1 MAKKKIIRRNN
12 RPLTYRMPSTSKPDQ
27 NTNQYSIGG
36 FLSGLSGKVGG
47 IMGGSKIAGSPMGD
61 AISSIGGAAGQIGG
75 SLIGGGLESGAGS
88 AINNIGGTIGGA
100 VGAVNPVLGGMI
112 SAGTGIIGGLTN
124 KAFGSKMNQEKIN
137 EINASNT
144 AVNQVQVDSSSND
157 SVSNQWASMD
167 FGKDFSKGDI
177 GSDGWFSSKAADKYK
192 ELKRQQEVAR
202 SRALQAFEN
211 GAEAADTNQD
221 LNALKNF
228 SAYGGPIEIA
238 TQAPMAPFGNR
249 FAEGGNLHQKAVTY
263 KNRLEAVR
271 GPMNDDYDYTGY
283 YMKYPKKAEAMIKG
297 DKKAHFTDEFKL
309 PNHATFSDESIYSKQ
324 RGGGTQEGGHWGY
337 SNGHDTFNVSQDNFN
352 NNPNLG
358 QYFMQNEPNS
368 IPIYNGG
375 ILLPQ
380 VTIQGNRFAE
390 GGELD
395 DLNNHGATWSN
406 GVTYIN
412 NGGTHEQ
419 NPNEGVQMG
428 VDDQGTPNLVEEGE
442 VKWNN
447 YIFSNRM
454 TVNKPLLE
462 KVYLPSALDNHT
474 FAAAAESIGKESKE
488 RPNDPISQR
497 GLNDSLTKLQ
507 AAQEVVK
514 QKAQQRDMKKKQY
527 AYGGNL
533 FANGGYEMPFVKRA
547 DGTYPVDDNTG
558 IGTYGKDWGPVGQH
572 PYSLNPSKVPAQ
584 TDTWVPPFKA
594 QPTRTEQSPYL
605 SRPQETDT
613 TKPPT
618 NFQNS
623 GLASLRFAPAI
634 GSGVAVLSDAL
645 GWTNKPD
652 YTNADRIQDSVNGI
666 KPVTYTPVGNYLA
679 YNPFDRNFYS
689 NKLEAQAGATRRA
702 IANQSGGNRA
712 NAVAG
717 MLAADYNAQGKLG
730 DLFRQAEEYNQG
742 LRERAENFNRSTD
755 QFNSEQSMKSQ
766 IANQA
771 TDRLRFEATAQA
783 ARLRDEV
790 DSRSAANKNANLSNF
805 FNNIGAVGQDS
816 FSRNMVNSN
825 PGLYYSIDSNGN
837 ITYKPKENKK
847 ACGGLLT
854 IKKKGRRK

>member
-12 RPLTYRMPSTSKPDQ
+12 RPLTYRMPSTSKPDW

-47 IMGGSKIAGSPMGD
+47 IMGGSKIAGSPMGG
-61 AISSIGGAAGQIGG
+61 AISSIGGAVGQIGG

-88 AINNIGGTIGGA
+88 AISNTGGTIGGV
-100 VGAVNPVLGGMI
+100 VGAVNPVLGGII

-124 KAFGSKMNQEKIN
+124 RAFGSKLNQEKIN
-137 EINASNT
+137 EVNASNT

-177 GSDGWFSSKAADKYK
+177 GSDGWFSSKAKDKYN

-211 GAEAADTNQD
+211 GADTADTNQD
-221 LNALKNF
+221 LNALRNF
-228 SAYGGPIEIA
+228 SAFGGPINIISN
-238 TQAPMAPFGNR
+238 TPMTPFGNR
-249 FAEGGNLHQKAVTY
+249 FGNGGSIHINPA
-263 KNRLEAVR
+263 NR
-271 GPMNDDYDYTGY
+271 GKFN
-283 YMKYPKKAEAMIKG
+283 
-297 DKKAHFTDEFKL
+297 
-309 PNHATFSDESIYSKQ
+309 ATKQ
-324 RGGGTQEGGHWGY
+324 RTGKSTEELTHSKNALTRKRAIFAQNASHWHALGG
-337 SNGHDTFNVSQDNFN
+337 V
-352 NNPNLG
+352 L
-358 QYFMQNEPNS
+358 
-368 IPIYNGG
+368 
-375 ILLPQ
+375 
-380 VTIQGNRFAE
+380 QG
-390 GGELD
+390 D
-395 DLNNHGATWSN
+395 GADWST
-406 GVTYIN
+406 GMTPIN

-428 VDDQGTPNLVEEGE
+428 VDDQGTPNLVEQGE
-442 VKWNN
+442 VKWND

-454 TVNKPLLE
+454 VANRSLLDQAN
-462 KVYLPSALDNHT
+462 LPSSLADHT
-474 FAAAAESIGKESKE
+474 FASAAENLGKEAKE

-497 GLNDSLTKLQ
+497 GLNDSLTKL
-507 AAQEVVK
+507 AMAQEALRQK
-514 QKAQQRDMKKKQY
+514 QQQRNMKKRKYSCGGHLY
-527 AYGGNL
+527 ADGGFEL
-533 FANGGYEMPFVKRA
+533 PFVKRA

-558 IGTYGKDWGPVGQH
+558 IGTYGKDWGMVEQN
-572 PYSLNPSKVPAQ
+572 PYTPKEGEYPLQPPASKQTFIYPFSSQNPKIGKYSAPSTQ
-584 TDTWVPPFKA
+584 GTNN
-594 QPTRTEQSPYL
+594 
-605 SRPQETDT
+605 
-613 TKPPT
+613 TKGPLVDG
-618 NFQNS
+618 S
-623 GLASLRFAPAI
+623 SLRYAPVI
-634 GSGVAVLSDAL
+634 GSELAVLSDAL
-645 GWTNKPD
+645 GWTNKSD

-666 KPVTYTPVGNYLA
+666 KPISYTPVGNYLA

-742 LRERAENFNRSTD
+742 LRERVENFNRSTD

-771 TDRLRFEATAQA
+771 TDRLRFEAAAQA

-790 DSRSAANKNANLSNF
+790 DSRSAAAKSANLSNF
-805 FNNIGAVGQDS
+805 FNNIGAVGQES
-816 FSRNMVNSN
+816 FSRNMVKSN

>member
-12 RPLTYRMPSTSKPDQ
+12 RPLTYRMPSTSKPDW

-47 IMGGSKIAGSPMGD
+47 IMGGSKIAGSPMGG
-61 AISSIGGAAGQIGG
+61 AVSSIGGAVGQIGG

-88 AINNIGGTIGGA
+88 AISNMGGTIGGV
-100 VGAVNPVLGGMI
+100 VGAVNPVLGGII

-124 KAFGSKMNQEKIN
+124 RAFGSKLNQEKIN
-137 EINASNT
+137 EVNASNT

-177 GSDGWFSSKAADKYK
+177 GSDGWFSSKAKDKYN

-221 LNALKNF
+221 LNALRNF
-228 SAYGGPIEIA
+228 SAFGGPINIISN
-238 TQAPMAPFGNR
+238 TPMTPFGNR
-249 FAEGGNLHQKAVTY
+249 FGNGGSIHINPA
-263 KNRLEAVR
+263 NR
-271 GPMNDDYDYTGY
+271 GKFN
-283 YMKYPKKAEAMIKG
+283 
-297 DKKAHFTDEFKL
+297 
-309 PNHATFSDESIYSKQ
+309 ATKQ
-324 RGGGTQEGGHWGY
+324 RTGKSTEELTHSKNALTRKRAIFVQNASHWHALGG
-337 SNGHDTFNVSQDNFN
+337 V
-352 NNPNLG
+352 L
-358 QYFMQNEPNS
+358 
-368 IPIYNGG
+368 
-375 ILLPQ
+375 
-380 VTIQGNRFAE
+380 QG
-390 GGELD
+390 D
-395 DLNNHGATWSN
+395 GADWST
-406 GVTYIN
+406 GMTPIN

-428 VDDQGTPNLVEEGE
+428 VDDQGTPNLVEQGE
-442 VKWNN
+442 VKWND

-454 TVNKPLLE
+454 VANRSLLDQAN
-462 KVYLPSALDNHT
+462 LPSSLADHT
-474 FAAAAESIGKESKE
+474 FASAAENLGKEAKE

-497 GLNDSLTKLQ
+497 GLNDSLTKL
-507 AAQEVVK
+507 AMAQEALRQK
-514 QKAQQRDMKKKQY
+514 QQQRNMNKRKYSCGGHLYAEGGLSLSDTAISDMYNDNLRKAATNTKLGFTVPDIVTTDKKP
-527 AYGGNL
+527 NSNPDN
-533 FANGGYEMPFVKRA
+533 FAF
-547 DGTYPVDDNTG
+547 
-558 IGTYGKDWGPVGQH
+558 
-572 PYSLNPSKVPAQ
+572 
-584 TDTWVPPFKA
+584 
-594 QPTRTEQSPYL
+594 
-605 SRPQETDT
+605 
-613 TKPPT
+613 
-618 NFQNS
+618 
-623 GLASLRFAPAI
+623 LRYAPAI
-634 GSGVAVLSDAL
+634 GSGVAAFTDMM
-645 GWTNKPD
+645 GWTNKSD

-742 LRERAENFNRSTD
+742 LRERVENFNRSTD

-771 TDRLRFEATAQA
+771 TDRLRFEAAAQA

-790 DSRSAANKNANLSNF
+790 DSRSAAAKSANLSNF
-805 FNNIGAVGQDS
+805 FNNIGAVGQEN
-816 FSRNMVNSN
+816 FSRNMVKSN

>member
-12 RPLTYRMPSTSKPDQ
+12 RPLTYRIPSTSKPDW

-47 IMGGSKIAGSPMGD
+47 IMGGSKIAGSPMGG

-88 AINNIGGTIGGA
+88 AISNIGGTIGGA
-100 VGAVNPVLGGMI
+100 IGAVNPVLGGII
-112 SAGTGIIGGLTN
+112 SAGTGIIGGLTDR
-124 KAFGSKMNQEKIN
+124 AFGSKLNQEKIN
-137 EINASNT
+137 EVNASNT

-177 GSDGWFSSKAADKYK
+177 GSDGWFSSKAKDKYN

-221 LNALKNF
+221 LSALRNF
-228 SAYGGPIEIA
+228 SAFGGPINIISN
-238 TQAPMAPFGNR
+238 TPMTPFGNR
-249 FAEGGNLHQKAVTY
+249 FGNGGSIHINPA
-263 KNRLEAVR
+263 NR
-271 GPMNDDYDYTGY
+271 GKFN
-283 YMKYPKKAEAMIKG
+283 
-297 DKKAHFTDEFKL
+297 
-309 PNHATFSDESIYSKQ
+309 ATKQ
-324 RGGGTQEGGHWGY
+324 RTGKSTEELTHSKNALTRKRAIFAQNASHWHALGG
-337 SNGHDTFNVSQDNFN
+337 V
-352 NNPNLG
+352 L
-358 QYFMQNEPNS
+358 
-368 IPIYNGG
+368 
-375 ILLPQ
+375 
-380 VTIQGNRFAE
+380 QG
-390 GGELD
+390 D
-395 DLNNHGATWSN
+395 GADWST
-406 GVTYIN
+406 GMTPIN

-428 VDDQGTPNLVEEGE
+428 VDDQGTPNLVEQGE
-442 VKWNN
+442 VKWND

-454 TVNKPLLE
+454 VANRSLLDQAN
-462 KVYLPSALDNHT
+462 LPSSLADHT
-474 FAAAAESIGKESKE
+474 FASAAENLGKEAKE

-497 GLNDSLTKLQ
+497 GLNDSLTKL
-507 AAQEVVK
+507 AMAQEALRQK
-514 QKAQQRDMKKKQY
+514 QQQRNMKKRKYSCGGHLY
-527 AYGGNL
+527 ADGGFEL
-533 FANGGYEMPFVKRA
+533 PFIQRAN
-547 DGTYPVDDNTG
+547 GTYPIDDNRPD
-558 IGTYGKDWGPVGQH
+558 IGTYGKDWGMVEQN
-572 PYSLNPSKVPAQ
+572 PYTPREGEYPLQPPASKQTFIYPFSSQNPKIGKYSAPSTQGTTAV
-584 TDTWVPPFKA
+584 
-594 QPTRTEQSPYL
+594 
-605 SRPQETDT
+605 PQETNN
-613 TKPPT
+613 TKGPLVDG
-618 NFQNS
+618 S
-623 GLASLRFAPAI
+623 SLRYAPVI
-634 GSGVAVLSDAL
+634 GSGLAVLSDAF

-742 LRERAENFNRSTD
+742 LRERVENFNRSTD

-771 TDRLRFEATAQA
+771 TDRLRFEAAAQA

-790 DSRSAANKNANLSNF
+790 DSRSAAAKSANLSNF
-805 FNNIGAVGQDS
+805 FNNIGAIGQES
-816 FSRNMVNSN
+816 FSRNMIKSN

>member
-12 RPLTYRMPSTSKPDQ
+12 RPLTYRMPSTSKPDW

-47 IMGGSKIAGSPMGD
+47 IMGGSKIAGSPMGG
-61 AISSIGGAAGQIGG
+61 AVSSIGGAVGQIGG
-75 SLIGGGLESGAGS
+75 SLISGGLESGAGS
-88 AINNIGGTIGGA
+88 AISNIGGTIGGA
-100 VGAVNPVLGGMI
+100 VGAVNPVLGGII
-112 SAGTGIIGGLTN
+112 SAGTGIIGGLTDR
-124 KAFGSKMNQEKIN
+124 AFGSKLNQEKIN
-137 EINASNT
+137 EVNASNT

-177 GSDGWFSSKAADKYK
+177 GSDGWFSSKAKDKYN
-192 ELKRQQEVAR
+192 ELKGQQEVAR

-211 GAEAADTNQD
+211 GADTADINQD
-221 LNALKNF
+221 LNALRNF
-228 SAYGGPIEIA
+228 SAFGGPIQIA
-238 TQAPMAPFGNR
+238 SGASMSPFGNR
-249 FAEGGNLHQKAVTY
+249 FSDGGSIHINPA
-263 KNRLEAVR
+263 NR
-271 GPMNDDYDYTGY
+271 GKFN
-283 YMKYPKKAEAMIKG
+283 
-297 DKKAHFTDEFKL
+297 
-309 PNHATFSDESIYSKQ
+309 ATKQ
-324 RGGGTQEGGHWGY
+324 RTGKSTEELTHSKNALTRKRAIFAQNASHLHALGG
-337 SNGHDTFNVSQDNFN
+337 V
-352 NNPNLG
+352 L
-358 QYFMQNEPNS
+358 
-368 IPIYNGG
+368 
-375 ILLPQ
+375 
-380 VTIQGNRFAE
+380 QG
-390 GGELD
+390 D
-395 DLNNHGATWSN
+395 GADWST
-406 GVTYIN
+406 GMTPIN

-428 VDDQGTPNLVEEGE
+428 VDDQGTPNLVEQGE
-442 VKWNN
+442 VKWND

-454 TVNKPLLE
+454 VANRSLLDQAN
-462 KVYLPSALDNHT
+462 LPSSLADHT
-474 FAAAAESIGKESKE
+474 FASAAENLGKEAKE

-497 GLNDSLTKLQ
+497 GLNGSLTKL
-507 AAQEVVK
+507 AMAQEALRQK
-514 QKAQQRDMKKKQY
+514 QQQRNMKKRKYSQ
-527 AYGGNL
+527 GGHL
-533 FANGGYEMPFVKRA
+533 FKDGGFELPFIKRA
-547 DGTYPVDDNTG
+547 NGTYPIDDNRPD
-558 IGTYGKDWGPVGQH
+558 IGTYGKDWGLIEQN
-572 PYSLNPSKVPAQ
+572 PYTPKEGEYPLQPPASKQTFIYPFSSQNPKIGKYSAPSTQGTTAV
-584 TDTWVPPFKA
+584 
-594 QPTRTEQSPYL
+594 
-605 SRPQETDT
+605 PQETNN
-613 TKPPT
+613 TKGPLVDG
-618 NFQNS
+618 S
-623 GLASLRFAPAI
+623 SLRYAPVI
-634 GSGVAVLSDAL
+634 GSGLAVLSDAF

-742 LRERAENFNRSTD
+742 LRERVENFNRSTD

-771 TDRLRFEATAQA
+771 TDRLRFEAAAQA
-783 ARLRDEV
+783 ARLRDGV
-790 DSRSAANKNANLSNF
+790 DSRSAAAKSANLSNF
-805 FNNIGAVGQDS
+805 FNNIGAVGQES
-816 FSRNMVNSN
+816 FSRNMVKSN

>member
-12 RPLTYRMPSTSKPDQ
+12 RPLTYRMPSTSKPDW

-47 IMGGSKIAGSPMGD
+47 IMGGSKIAGSPMGG

-88 AINNIGGTIGGA
+88 AISNIGGTIGGV
-100 VGAVNPVLGGMI
+100 VGAVNPVLGGII
-112 SAGTGIIGGLTN
+112 SAGTGIIGGLASRT
-124 KAFGSKMNQEKIN
+124 FGSKLNQEKIN
-137 EINASNT
+137 EVNASNT

-157 SVSNQWASMD
+157 ALTKQWETMD
-167 FGKDFSKGDI
+167 LGKDFSQKDI
-177 GSDGWFSSKAADKYK
+177 GEDGWFSSKAADKYK

-211 GAEAADTNQD
+211 GADTADINQD
-221 LNALKNF
+221 LNALRNF
-228 SAYGGPIEIA
+228 SAFGGPIQIA
-238 TQAPMAPFGNR
+238 SGASMSPFGNR
-249 FAEGGNLHQKAVTY
+249 FSDGGSIHINPA
-263 KNRLEAVR
+263 NR
-271 GPMNDDYDYTGY
+271 GKFN
-283 YMKYPKKAEAMIKG
+283 
-297 DKKAHFTDEFKL
+297 
-309 PNHATFSDESIYSKQ
+309 ATKQ
-324 RGGGTQEGGHWGY
+324 RTGKSTEELTHSKNALTRKRAIFAQNASHWHALGG
-337 SNGHDTFNVSQDNFN
+337 V
-352 NNPNLG
+352 L
-358 QYFMQNEPNS
+358 
-368 IPIYNGG
+368 
-375 ILLPQ
+375 
-380 VTIQGNRFAE
+380 QG
-390 GGELD
+390 D
-395 DLNNHGATWSN
+395 GADWST
-406 GVTYIN
+406 GMTPIN

-428 VDDQGTPNLVEEGE
+428 VDDQGTPNLVEQGE
-442 VKWNN
+442 VKWND

-454 TVNKPLLE
+454 VANRSLLDQAN
-462 KVYLPSALDNHT
+462 LPSSLADHT
-474 FAAAAESIGKESKE
+474 FASAAENLGKEAKE

-497 GLNDSLTKLQ
+497 GLNDSLTKL
-507 AAQEVVK
+507 AMAQEALRQK
-514 QKAQQRDMKKKQY
+514 QQQRNMKKRKYSQ
-527 AYGGNL
+527 GGHL
-533 FANGGYEMPFVKRA
+533 FKDGGFELPFIKRA
-547 DGTYPVDDNTG
+547 NGTYPIDDNRPD
-558 IGTYGKDWGPVGQH
+558 IGTYGKDWGLIEQN
-572 PYSLNPSKVPAQ
+572 PYTPKEGEYPLQPPASKQTFIYPFSSQNPKIGKYSAPSTQGTTAV
-584 TDTWVPPFKA
+584 
-594 QPTRTEQSPYL
+594 
-605 SRPQETDT
+605 PQETNN
-613 TKPPT
+613 TKGPLVDG
-618 NFQNS
+618 S
-623 GLASLRFAPAI
+623 SLRYAPVI
-634 GSGVAVLSDAL
+634 GSGLAVLSDAF

-742 LRERAENFNRSTD
+742 LRERVENFNRSTD

-771 TDRLRFEATAQA
+771 TDRLRFEAAAQA
-783 ARLRDEV
+783 ARLRDGV
-790 DSRSAANKNANLSNF
+790 DSRSAAAKSANLSNF
-805 FNNIGAVGQDS
+805 FNNIGAVGQES
-816 FSRNMVNSN
+816 FSRNMVKSN

>member
-12 RPLTYRMPSTSKPDQ
+12 RPLTYRMPSTSKSDW

-61 AISSIGGAAGQIGG
+61 AISSIGGAVGQIGG

-88 AINNIGGTIGGA
+88 AVSNIGGTIGGV
-100 VGAVNPVLGGMI
+100 VGAVNPVLGGII
-112 SAGTGIIGGLTN
+112 SAGTGIIGGLAN
-124 KAFGSKMNQEKIN
+124 RAFGSKLNQEKIN
-137 EINASNT
+137 EVNASNT
-144 AVNQVQVDSSSND
+144 AVNQVQVDSSSNE
-157 SVSNQWASMD
+157 SVASQWGSMD
-167 FGKDFSKGDI
+167 LGTDFTKKDI
-177 GSDGWFSSKAADKYK
+177 GSDGWFSSKAANKYK
-192 ELKRQQEVAR
+192 EL
-202 SRALQAFEN
+202 ALQQNAARNRAMQAFN
-211 GAEAADTNQD
+211 NAADTADMNQD
-221 LNALKNF
+221 LTAMRNF

-238 TQAPMAPFGNR
+238 SNAPMSPFGNR
-249 FAEGGNLHQKAVTY
+249 FGNGGSIHINPA
-263 KNRLEAVR
+263 NR
-271 GPMNDDYDYTGY
+271 GKFN
-283 YMKYPKKAEAMIKG
+283 
-297 DKKAHFTDEFKL
+297 
-309 PNHATFSDESIYSKQ
+309 ATKQ
-324 RGGGTQEGGHWGY
+324 RTGKSTEELTHSKNALTRKRAIFAQNASHWHALGG
-337 SNGHDTFNVSQDNFN
+337 V
-352 NNPNLG
+352 L
-358 QYFMQNEPNS
+358 
-368 IPIYNGG
+368 
-375 ILLPQ
+375 
-380 VTIQGNRFAE
+380 QG
-390 GGELD
+390 D
-395 DLNNHGATWSN
+395 GADWST
-406 GVTYIN
+406 GMTPIN

-428 VDDQGTPNLVEEGE
+428 VDDQGTPNLVEQGE
-442 VKWNN
+442 VKWND

-454 TVNKPLLE
+454 VANRSLLDQAN
-462 KVYLPSALDNHT
+462 LPSSLADHT
-474 FAAAAESIGKESKE
+474 FASAAENLGKEAKE

-497 GLNDSLTKLQ
+497 GLNDSLTKL
-507 AAQEVVK
+507 AMAQEALRQK
-514 QKAQQRDMKKKQY
+514 QQQRNMKKRKYSCGGHLY
-527 AYGGNL
+527 ADGGFEL
-533 FANGGYEMPFVKRA
+533 PFIQRAN
-547 DGTYPVDDNTG
+547 GTYPIDDNRPD
-558 IGTYGKDWGPVGQH
+558 IGTYGKDWGMVEQN
-572 PYSLNPSKVPAQ
+572 PYTPKEGEYPLQPPASKQTFIYPFSKAAASSTQGTTAVPQ
-584 TDTWVPPFKA
+584 GTNN
-594 QPTRTEQSPYL
+594 
-605 SRPQETDT
+605 
-613 TKPPT
+613 TKGPLVDG
-618 NFQNS
+618 S
-623 GLASLRFAPAI
+623 SLRYAPVI
-634 GSGVAVLSDAL
+634 GSGLAVLSDAL
-645 GWTNKPD
+645 EWTNKPD

-742 LRERAENFNRSTD
+742 LRERVENFNRSTD

-771 TDRLRFEATAQA
+771 TDRLRFEAAAQA

-790 DSRSAANKNANLSNF
+790 DSRSAAAKSANLSNF
-805 FNNIGAVGQDS
+805 FNNIGAVGQES
-816 FSRNMVNSN
+816 FSRNMVKSN

>member
-12 RPLTYRMPSTSKPDQ
+12 RPLTYRMPSTSKPDW

-36 FLSGLSGKVGG
+36 SLSGLSGKVGG
-47 IMGGSKIAGSPMGD
+47 IMGGSKIAGSPMGG
-61 AISSIGGAAGQIGG
+61 AISSIGGAVGQVGG

-88 AINNIGGTIGGA
+88 AISNIGGTIGGA
-100 VGAVNPVLGGMI
+100 VGAVNPVLGGI
-112 SAGTGIIGGLTN
+112 VSAGTGIIGGLSN
-124 KAFGSKMNQEKIN
+124 RAFGSKLNQEKIN
-137 EINASNT
+137 EVNASNT

-177 GSDGWFSSKAADKYK
+177 GSDGWFSSKAKDKYN

-221 LNALKNF
+221 LNALRNF
-228 SAYGGPIEIA
+228 SAFGGPINIISN
-238 TQAPMAPFGNR
+238 TPMTPFGNR
-249 FAEGGNLHQKAVTY
+249 FGNGGSIHINPA
-263 KNRLEAVR
+263 NR
-271 GPMNDDYDYTGY
+271 GKFN
-283 YMKYPKKAEAMIKG
+283 
-297 DKKAHFTDEFKL
+297 
-309 PNHATFSDESIYSKQ
+309 ATKQ
-324 RGGGTQEGGHWGY
+324 RTGKSTEELTHSKNALTRKRAIFAQNASHWHALGG
-337 SNGHDTFNVSQDNFN
+337 V
-352 NNPNLG
+352 L
-358 QYFMQNEPNS
+358 
-368 IPIYNGG
+368 
-375 ILLPQ
+375 
-380 VTIQGNRFAE
+380 QG
-390 GGELD
+390 D
-395 DLNNHGATWSN
+395 GADWST
-406 GVTYIN
+406 GMTPIN

-428 VDDQGTPNLVEEGE
+428 VDDQGTPNLVEQGE
-442 VKWNN
+442 VKWND

-454 TVNKPLLE
+454 VANRSLLDQAN
-462 KVYLPSALDNHT
+462 LPSSLADHT
-474 FAAAAESIGKESKE
+474 FASAAENLGKEAKE

-497 GLNDSLTKLQ
+497 GLNDSLTKL
-507 AAQEVVK
+507 AMAQEALRQK
-514 QKAQQRDMKKKQY
+514 QQQRNMKKRKYSCGGHLY
-527 AYGGNL
+527 AD
-533 FANGGYEMPFVKRA
+533 GGYEMPFVKRA

-558 IGTYGKDWGPVGQH
+558 IGTYGKDWGPIGQH

-634 GSGVAVLSDAL
+634 GSGVAAFTDMM

-742 LRERAENFNRSTD
+742 LRERVENFNRSTD

-771 TDRLRFEATAQA
+771 TDRLRFEAAAQA

-790 DSRSAANKNANLSNF
+790 DSRSAAAKSANLSNF
-805 FNNIGAVGQDS
+805 FNNIGAVGQES
-816 FSRNMVNSN
+816 FSRNMVKSN

>member
-12 RPLTYRMPSTSKPDQ
+12 RPLTYRMPSTSKPDW

-47 IMGGSKIAGSPMGD
+47 IMGGSKIAGSPMGG
-61 AISSIGGAAGQIGG
+61 AISSIGGAVGQIGG

-88 AINNIGGTIGGA
+88 AISNIGGTIGGA
-100 VGAVNPVLGGMI
+100 VGAVNPVLGGVI
-112 SAGTGIIGGLTN
+112 SAGTGIIGGLAN
-124 KAFGSKMNQEKIN
+124 RAFGSKLNQEKIN
-137 EINASNT
+137 EVNASNT

-177 GSDGWFSSKAADKYK
+177 GSDGWFSNKAADKYK
-192 ELKRQQEVAR
+192 ELKRQQDTAR
-202 SRALQAFEN
+202 NRAMLAFEN
-211 GAEAADTNQD
+211 GADTADTNQD
-221 LNALKNF
+221 LSALRNF
-228 SAYGGPIEIA
+228 SAFGGPINIISN
-238 TQAPMAPFGNR
+238 TPMTPFGNR
-249 FAEGGNLHQKAVTY
+249 FGNGGSIHINPA
-263 KNRLEAVR
+263 NR
-271 GPMNDDYDYTGY
+271 GKFN
-283 YMKYPKKAEAMIKG
+283 
-297 DKKAHFTDEFKL
+297 
-309 PNHATFSDESIYSKQ
+309 ATKQ
-324 RGGGTQEGGHWGY
+324 RTGKSTEELTHSKNALTRKRAIFVQNASHWHALGG
-337 SNGHDTFNVSQDNFN
+337 V
-352 NNPNLG
+352 L
-358 QYFMQNEPNS
+358 
-368 IPIYNGG
+368 
-375 ILLPQ
+375 
-380 VTIQGNRFAE
+380 QG
-390 GGELD
+390 D
-395 DLNNHGATWSN
+395 GADWST
-406 GVTYIN
+406 GMTPIN

-428 VDDQGTPNLVEEGE
+428 VDDQGTPNLVEQGE
-442 VKWNN
+442 VKWND

-454 TVNKPLLE
+454 VANRSLLDQAN
-462 KVYLPSALDNHT
+462 LPSSLADHT
-474 FAAAAESIGKESKE
+474 FASAAENLGKEAKE

-497 GLNDSLTKLQ
+497 GLNDSLTKL
-507 AAQEVVK
+507 AMAQEALRQK
-514 QKAQQRDMKKKQY
+514 QQQRNMKKRKYSCGGHLY
-527 AYGGNL
+527 ADGGFEL
-533 FANGGYEMPFVKRA
+533 PFIQRAN
-547 DGTYPVDDNTG
+547 GTYPIDDNRPD
-558 IGTYGKDWGPVGQH
+558 IGTYGKDWGLIEQN
-572 PYSLNPSKVPAQ
+572 PYTPEEDEYPLQPPPASKQAFIYPFSSQNPKIGKYSAPSTQRTTAVPQ
-584 TDTWVPPFKA
+584 GTNN
-594 QPTRTEQSPYL
+594 
-605 SRPQETDT
+605 
-613 TKPPT
+613 TKGPLVDG
-618 NFQNS
+618 S
-623 GLASLRFAPAI
+623 SLRYAPVI
-634 GSGVAVLSDAL
+634 GSGLAVLSDAL

-666 KPVTYTPVGNYLA
+666 KPISYTPIGNYLA

-742 LRERAENFNRSTD
+742 LRERVENFNRSTD

-771 TDRLRFEATAQA
+771 TDRLRFEAAAQA

-790 DSRSAANKNANLSNF
+790 DSRSAAAKSANLSNF
-805 FNNIGAVGQDS
+805 FNNIGAVGQES
-816 FSRNMVNSN
+816 FSRNMVKSN

>member
-12 RPLTYRMPSTSKPDQ
+12 RPLTYRIPSTSKPDW

-47 IMGGSKIAGSPMGD
+47 IMGGSKIAGSPMGG
-61 AISSIGGAAGQIGG
+61 AISSIGGAVGQIGG

-88 AINNIGGTIGGA
+88 AISNIGGTIGGA
-100 VGAVNPVLGGMI
+100 VGAVNPVLGGII

-137 EINASNT
+137 EINASNN
-144 AVNQVQVDSSSND
+144 AVNQTMVDSSSNE
-157 SVSNQWASMD
+157 SVASQWGSMD
-167 FGKDFSKGDI
+167 FGKDFTRKDVGQ
-177 GSDGWFSSKAADKYK
+177 DGWFSNKAKNKYK
-192 ELKRQQEVAR
+192 ELQFQQNVAR
-202 SRALQAFEN
+202 NRAMQAFDN
-211 GAEAADTNQD
+211 AADTADTNMD
-221 LNALKNF
+221 LNAMRNF

-249 FAEGGNLHQKAVTY
+249 FANGGSIDINPA
-263 KNRLEAVR
+263 NR
-271 GPMNDDYDYTGY
+271 GKFN
-283 YMKYPKKAEAMIKG
+283 
-297 DKKAHFTDEFKL
+297 
-309 PNHATFSDESIYSKQ
+309 ATKQ
-324 RGGGTQEGGHWGY
+324 RTGKSTEELTHSKNALTRKRAIFAQNASHWHALGG
-337 SNGHDTFNVSQDNFN
+337 V
-352 NNPNLG
+352 L
-358 QYFMQNEPNS
+358 
-368 IPIYNGG
+368 
-375 ILLPQ
+375 
-380 VTIQGNRFAE
+380 QG
-390 GGELD
+390 D
-395 DLNNHGATWSN
+395 GADWST
-406 GVTYIN
+406 GMTPIN

-428 VDDQGTPNLVEEGE
+428 VDDQGTPNLVEQGE
-442 VKWNN
+442 VKWND

-454 TVNKPLLE
+454 VANRSLLDQAN
-462 KVYLPSALDNHT
+462 LPSSLADHT
-474 FAAAAESIGKESKE
+474 FASAAENLGKEAKE

-497 GLNDSLTKLQ
+497 GLNDSLTKL
-507 AAQEVVK
+507 AMAQEALRQK
-514 QKAQQRDMKKKQY
+514 QQQRNMKKRKYSQ
-527 AYGGNL
+527 GGHL
-533 FANGGYEMPFVKRA
+533 FKDGGFELPFIKRA
-547 DGTYPVDDNTG
+547 NGTYPIDDNRPD
-558 IGTYGKDWGPVGQH
+558 IGTYGKDWGLIEQN
-572 PYSLNPSKVPAQ
+572 PYTPKEGEYPLQPPASKQTFIYPFSSQNPKIGKYSAPSTQGTTAV
-584 TDTWVPPFKA
+584 
-594 QPTRTEQSPYL
+594 
-605 SRPQETDT
+605 PQETNN
-613 TKPPT
+613 TKGPLVDG
-618 NFQNS
+618 S
-623 GLASLRFAPAI
+623 SLRYAPVI
-634 GSGVAVLSDAL
+634 GSGLAVLSDAL

-790 DSRSAANKNANLSNF
+790 DSRSAAAKSANLSNF
-805 FNNIGAVGQDS
+805 FNNIGAVGQES
-816 FSRNMVNSN
+816 FSRNMVKSN

>member
-12 RPLTYRMPSTSKPDQ
+12 RPLTYRMPSTSKPDW

-61 AISSIGGAAGQIGG
+61 AISSTGGAVGQIGG

-88 AINNIGGTIGGA
+88 AISNIGGTIGGA
-100 VGAVNPVLGGMI
+100 IGAVNPVLGGII
-112 SAGTGIIGGLTN
+112 SAGTGIIGGLAN
-124 KAFGSKMNQEKIN
+124 KAFGSKLNQEKIN
-137 EINASNT
+137 EVNASNT

-157 SVSNQWASMD
+157 ALTKQWETMD
-167 FGKDFSKGDI
+167 LGKDFSQKDI
-177 GSDGWFSSKAADKYK
+177 GEDGWFSSKAADKYK
-192 ELKRQQEVAR
+192 ELKRQQDTAR
-202 SRALQAFEN
+202 NRAMLAFEN
-211 GAEAADTNQD
+211 GADTADTNQD
-221 LNALKNF
+221 LSALRNF
-228 SAYGGPIEIA
+228 SAFGGPINIISN
-238 TQAPMAPFGNR
+238 TPMTPFGNR
-249 FAEGGNLHQKAVTY
+249 FGNGGSIHINPA
-263 KNRLEAVR
+263 NR
-271 GPMNDDYDYTGY
+271 GKFN
-283 YMKYPKKAEAMIKG
+283 
-297 DKKAHFTDEFKL
+297 
-309 PNHATFSDESIYSKQ
+309 ATKQ
-324 RGGGTQEGGHWGY
+324 RTGKSTEELTHSKNALTRKRAIFAQNASHWHALGG
-337 SNGHDTFNVSQDNFN
+337 V
-352 NNPNLG
+352 L
-358 QYFMQNEPNS
+358 
-368 IPIYNGG
+368 
-375 ILLPQ
+375 
-380 VTIQGNRFAE
+380 QG
-390 GGELD
+390 D
-395 DLNNHGATWSN
+395 GADWST
-406 GVTYIN
+406 GMTPIN

-428 VDDQGTPNLVEEGE
+428 VDDQGTPNLVEQGE
-442 VKWNN
+442 VKWND

-454 TVNKPLLE
+454 VANRSLLDQAN
-462 KVYLPSALDNHT
+462 LPSSLADHT
-474 FAAAAESIGKESKE
+474 FASAAENLGKEAKE

-497 GLNDSLTKLQ
+497 GLNDSLTKL
-507 AAQEVVK
+507 AMAQEALRQK
-514 QKAQQRDMKKKQY
+514 QQQRNMKKRKYSCGGHLY
-527 AYGGNL
+527 AGGGFEL
-533 FANGGYEMPFVKRA
+533 PFIQRAN
-547 DGTYPVDDNTG
+547 GTYPIDDNRPD
-558 IGTYGKDWGPVGQH
+558 IGTYGKDWGMVEQN
-572 PYSLNPSKVPAQ
+572 PYTPKEGEYPLQPPASKQAFRYPSSKAAASSTQGTTAVPKG
-584 TDTWVPPFKA
+584 TNN
-594 QPTRTEQSPYL
+594 
-605 SRPQETDT
+605 
-613 TKPPT
+613 TKGPLVDW
-618 NFQNS
+618 S
-623 GLASLRFAPAI
+623 SLRYAPVI
-634 GSGVAVLSDAL
+634 GSGVAAFTDMM

-652 YTNADRIQDSVNGI
+652 YANADRIQDSVNGI

-742 LRERAENFNRSTD
+742 LRERVENFNRSTD

-771 TDRLRFEATAQA
+771 TDRLRFEAAAQA

-790 DSRSAANKNANLSNF
+790 DSRSAAAKSANLSNF
-805 FNNIGAVGQDS
+805 FNNIGAVGQES
-816 FSRNMVNSN
+816 FSRNMVKSN

>member
-12 RPLTYRMPSTSKPDQ
+12 RPLTYRMPSTSKPDL

-36 FLSGLSGKVGG
+36 FLSGFSGKVGG
-47 IMGGSKIAGSPMGD
+47 IMGGSKIAGSPMGG
-61 AISSIGGAAGQIGG
+61 AISSIGGTVGQIGG
-75 SLIGGGLESGAGS
+75 SLIGGGLESGTGS
-88 AINNIGGTIGGA
+88 AISNIGGTIGGA
-100 VGAVNPVLGGMI
+100 IGAVNPVLGGII
-112 SAGTGIIGGLTN
+112 SAGTGIIGGLAN
-124 KAFGSKMNQEKIN
+124 RAFGSKLNQEKIN
-137 EINASNT
+137 EVNASNT

-177 GSDGWFSSKAADKYK
+177 GSDGWFSSKAKDQYN

-221 LNALKNF
+221 LSALRNF
-228 SAYGGPIEIA
+228 SAFGGPINIISN
-238 TQAPMAPFGNR
+238 TPMTPFGNR
-249 FAEGGNLHQKAVTY
+249 FGNGGSIHINPA
-263 KNRLEAVR
+263 NR
-271 GPMNDDYDYTGY
+271 GKFN
-283 YMKYPKKAEAMIKG
+283 
-297 DKKAHFTDEFKL
+297 
-309 PNHATFSDESIYSKQ
+309 ATKQ
-324 RGGGTQEGGHWGY
+324 RTGKSTEELTHSKNALTRKRAIFAQNASHWHALGG
-337 SNGHDTFNVSQDNFN
+337 V
-352 NNPNLG
+352 L
-358 QYFMQNEPNS
+358 
-368 IPIYNGG
+368 
-375 ILLPQ
+375 
-380 VTIQGNRFAE
+380 QGN
-390 GGELD
+390 
-395 DLNNHGATWSN
+395 GADWST
-406 GVTYIN
+406 GMTPIN

-428 VDDQGTPNLVEEGE
+428 VDDQGTPNLVEQGE
-442 VKWNN
+442 VKWND

-454 TVNKPLLE
+454 VANRSLLDQAN
-462 KVYLPSALDNHT
+462 LPSSLADHT
-474 FAAAAESIGKESKE
+474 FASAAENLGKEAKE

-497 GLNDSLTKLQ
+497 GLNDSLTKL
-507 AAQEVVK
+507 AMAQEALRQK
-514 QKAQQRDMKKKQY
+514 QQQRNMKKRKYSCGGHLY
-527 AYGGNL
+527 ADGGFEL
-533 FANGGYEMPFVKRA
+533 PFIQRAN
-547 DGTYPVDDNTG
+547 GTYPIDDNRPD
-558 IGTYGKDWGPVGQH
+558 IGTYGKDWGMVEQN
-572 PYSLNPSKVPAQ
+572 PYTPKDGEYPLQPPASKQTFIYPFSSQNPKIGKYSAPSTQGTTVVPQ
-584 TDTWVPPFKA
+584 GTNN
-594 QPTRTEQSPYL
+594 
-605 SRPQETDT
+605 
-613 TKPPT
+613 TKGPLVDG
-618 NFQNS
+618 S
-623 GLASLRFAPAI
+623 SLRYAPVI
-634 GSGVAVLSDAL
+634 GSGLAVLSDAL

-742 LRERAENFNRSTD
+742 LKERVENFNRSTD

-771 TDRLRFEATAQA
+771 TDRLRFEAAAQA

-790 DSRSAANKNANLSNF
+790 DSRSAATKSANLSNF
-805 FNNIGAVGQDS
+805 FNNIGAVGQEN
-816 FSRNMVNSN
+816 FSRNMVKSN

>member
-12 RPLTYRMPSTSKPDQ
+12 RPLTYRMPSTSKSDW

-61 AISSIGGAAGQIGG
+61 AISSIGGAVGQVGG

-88 AINNIGGTIGGA
+88 AVSNIGGTIGGV
-100 VGAVNPVLGGMI
+100 VGAVNPVLGGII
-112 SAGTGIIGGLTN
+112 SAGTGIIGGLASR
-124 KAFGSKMNQEKIN
+124 AFGSKLNQEKIN
-137 EINASNT
+137 EVNASNT
-144 AVNQVQVDSSSND
+144 AVNQVQVDSSSNE
-157 SVSNQWASMD
+157 SIASQWGSMD
-167 FGKDFSKGDI
+167 LGTDFTKKDI

-192 ELKRQQEVAR
+192 ELKRQQDTAR
-202 SRALQAFEN
+202 NRAMQAFN
-211 GAEAADTNQD
+211 NAADTADMNQD
-221 LNALKNF
+221 LTAMRNF

-238 TQAPMAPFGNR
+238 SNAPMSPFGNR
-249 FAEGGNLHQKAVTY
+249 FGNGGSIHINPA
-263 KNRLEAVR
+263 NR
-271 GPMNDDYDYTGY
+271 GKFN
-283 YMKYPKKAEAMIKG
+283 
-297 DKKAHFTDEFKL
+297 
-309 PNHATFSDESIYSKQ
+309 ATKQ
-324 RGGGTQEGGHWGY
+324 RTGKSTEELTHSKNALTRKRAIFAQNASHWHALGG
-337 SNGHDTFNVSQDNFN
+337 V
-352 NNPNLG
+352 L
-358 QYFMQNEPNS
+358 
-368 IPIYNGG
+368 
-375 ILLPQ
+375 
-380 VTIQGNRFAE
+380 QG
-390 GGELD
+390 D
-395 DLNNHGATWSN
+395 GADWST
-406 GVTYIN
+406 GMTPIN

-428 VDDQGTPNLVEEGE
+428 VDDEGTPNLVEQGE
-442 VKWNN
+442 VKWND
-447 YIFSNRM
+447 YIFSNRLTADKNM
-454 TVNKPLLE
+454 LQKA
-462 KVYLPSALDNHT
+462 YLPTSLDNHT
-474 FAAAAESIGKESKE
+474 FAAAAENLGRESKE

-497 GLNDSLTKLQ
+497 GLTDSLTKLE
-507 AAQEVVK
+507 AVQEAVK
-514 QKAQQRDMKKKQY
+514 QKEQQRVMKKDKKY
-527 AYGGNL
+527 AYGGHL
-533 FANGGYEMPFVKRA
+533 YAEGGYEMPFVKRA

-584 TDTWVPPFKA
+584 TDTWVPPFKG
-594 QPTRTEQSPYL
+594 QPTKTEQSPYL

-634 GSGVAVLSDAL
+634 GSGVAAFTDMM

-742 LRERAENFNRSTD
+742 LRERVENFNRSTD

-790 DSRSAANKNANLSNF
+790 DSRSAAAKSANLSNF
-805 FNNIGAVGQDS
+805 FNNIGAVGQES
-816 FSRNMVNSN
+816 FSRNMVKSN